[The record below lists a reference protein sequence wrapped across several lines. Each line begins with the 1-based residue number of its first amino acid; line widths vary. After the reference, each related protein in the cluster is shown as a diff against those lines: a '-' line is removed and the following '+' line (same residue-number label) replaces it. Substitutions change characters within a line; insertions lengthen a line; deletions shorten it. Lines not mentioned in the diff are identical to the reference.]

1 MSTPAWSPALERKA
15 YEQYP
20 DNRTYGSCN
29 WELFKF
35 SLLWRLVRDVDSP
48 APGCG
53 HQCFKEL
60 SAFVRLCISPKLVKF
75 VVYFS
80 FRTSF
85 LFLTLHIQILSLG
98 TVLSALLGQVG
109 STDCLFLSRLA
120 PAEFALCCM
129 LEKKKR
135 RKKPTTETIQEGA
148 KERISVPLRYLLMRI
163 SVTEAKFLLSSLFL
177 EGRTLKQKEKAQT
190 SSSTWLF

>member
-1 MSTPAWSPALERKA
+1 MVLCTGSAVWIRVERYRASARILPIAVLCLHQHEARPWRERRISNIQTTVPKDHA
-15 YEQYP
+15 TESYL
-20 DNRTYGSCN
+20 S
-29 WELFKF
+29 F

-75 VVYFS
+75 VVYFN

-120 PAEFALCCM
+120 PTEFALCCM
-129 LEKKKR
+129 FGKKKKEER
-135 RKKPTTETIQEGA
+135 NPQQKQYRKEPKRGLVSH
-148 KERISVPLRYLLMRI
+148 SVI
-163 SVTEAKFLLSSLFL
+163 C
-177 EGRTLKQKEKAQT
+177 
-190 SSSTWLF
+190 